1 MKPRKIFD
9 GLYSIE
15 LNSVNVNLIAAEDG
29 LVLIDTGSP
38 GDEAAIS
45 NALAHLGHTPQDLTH
60 IIVTHVHADH
70 AGSLAALQAVSNAQT
85 IMHPIDA
92 ALAQRGD
99 AMRPLTPS
107 PTLLGRILYRFMIEP
122 TPHNIAPARIDTT
135 VDDGDLIPVAG
146 GLRVIHAPGHC
157 AGQIALLW
165 EARSVL
171 FAADTALNIPNL
183 GHHLAYEDFALG
195 QRTAARLG
203 EFSFEVA
210 CFGHGKP
217 ILGGADR
224 AFRRRFQKRLHEANP
239 QVSKITGIV

>member
-1 MKPRKIFD
+1 MKIQKVSD
-9 GLYSIE
+9 GLYTIE
-15 LNSVNVNLIAAEDG
+15 LGRVNVNLIATDDA

-38 GDEAAIS
+38 GDETAIRT
-45 NALAHLGHTPQDLTH
+45 ALVQLGHTPQDLTH

-70 AGSLAALQAVSNAQT
+70 AGSLAALQTVSNAQT
-85 IMHPIDA
+85 IMHPVDA

-107 PTLLGRILYRFMIEP
+107 PTLLGRILYRFIIEP
-122 TPHNIAPARIDTT
+122 TPHNIAPARIDMT
-135 VDDGDLIPVAG
+135 VEDGDLIPVAG

-203 EFSFEVA
+203 EFSFDVA
-210 CFGHGKP
+210 CFGHGRP

-224 AFRRRFQKRLHEANP
+224 AFRRKFQPKRRDDRP
-239 QVSKITGIV
+239 QVSEISGLR

>member
-1 MKPRKIFD
+1 MKIRKITD
-9 GLYSIE
+9 GLFSIE
-15 LNSVNVNLIAAEDG
+15 LDGVNINLIAADDA

-38 GDEAAIS
+38 GDEVEIS
-45 NALAHLGHTPQDLTH
+45 AALAHLGHTPQDLTH

-99 AMRPLTPS
+99 AMRPLTPA
-107 PTLLGRILYRFMIEP
+107 PTLLGRILYRFIIEP
-122 TPHNIAPARIDTT
+122 TPHNIAPARIDVT
-135 VDDGDLIPVAG
+135 VDDGDVIPVAG
-146 GLRVIHAPGHC
+146 GLRAIHAPGHC

-183 GHHLAYEDFALG
+183 GHHLAYEEFALG
-195 QRTAARLG
+195 QRTAVRLG
-203 EFSFEVA
+203 EFSFDIA

-217 ILGGADR
+217 ILSGADR
-224 AFRRRFQKRLHEANP
+224 AFRRRFQKRLPEVNS
-239 QVSKITGIV
+239 QVSKITEIV

>member
-1 MKPRKIFD
+1 MKIQKVID
-9 GLYSIE
+9 GLYTIE
-15 LNSVNVNLIAAEDG
+15 LGRVNVNLIAVGDA

-38 GDEAAIS
+38 GDEEAIS
-45 NALAHLGHTPQDLTH
+45 AALTQVGYRPQDLTH

-70 AGSLAALQAVSNAQT
+70 AGSLAALQAISDAQT

-92 ALAQRGD
+92 ALAQCGN
-99 AMRPLTPS
+99 AMRPLS
-107 PTLLGRILYRFMIEP
+107 PAPTMLGRILYRFLIEP
-122 TPHNIAPARIDTT
+122 TPHNIAPAPINMT
-135 VDDGDLIPVAG
+135 VDDGDVIPVAG
-146 GLRVIHAPGHC
+146 GIRVIHAPGHC

-203 EFSFEVA
+203 EFAFDIA
-210 CFGHGKP
+210 CFGHGKT
-217 ILGGADR
+217 ITSGADR
-224 AFRRRFQKRLHEANP
+224 AFRRKFQRKRLDESP
-239 QVSKITGIV
+239 QVSESGGLR

>member
-1 MKPRKIFD
+1 MKIRKIID
-9 GLYSIE
+9 GLFSIE
-15 LNSVNVNLIAAEDG
+15 LDGVNINLIAADDA

-38 GDEAAIS
+38 GDAVEIS
-45 NALAHLGHTPQDLTH
+45 AALAQLGHTPQDLTH

-70 AGSLAALQAVSNAQT
+70 AGSLAALQTQSNAQT
-85 IMHPIDA
+85 SMHPIDA

-99 AMRPLTPS
+99 AMRPLTPA
-107 PTLLGRILYRFMIEP
+107 PTLLGHILYRFIIEP
-122 TPHNIAPARIDTT
+122 TPHNIAPARIDVT
-135 VDDGDLIPVAG
+135 VNDGDVIPVAG

-183 GHHLAYEDFALG
+183 GHHLAYEEFALG
-195 QRTAARLG
+195 QQTAARLG
-203 EFSFEVA
+203 EFSFDIA
-210 CFGHGKP
+210 CFGHGRT
-217 ILGGADR
+217 IISGADR
-224 AFRRRFQKRLHEANP
+224 AFRRRFQKRLPKVNS